1 MDYQLTQ
8 TGPEVQGI
16 LNQAPEVVAVGN
28 LNTIDAVGNYYVTDG
43 DGKARGYLICSQSGP
58 EGSPFYLQT
67 YLHDGAIY
75 SRSGNALPLTGE
87 WVNPM
92 QDVANIKKVSTEE
105 LNGLINS
112 SDNGLYYATLGGT
125 TPALVQ
131 VYRDGAKA
139 YQWFIEPHTGKIF
152 VREYNTQATTPAWS
166 DLVDA
171 YADKQDTIDDL
182 STIRSGAAAGAT
194 AVQPAALQE
203 GLATKQNVI
212 DDLSTIRSGAAK
224 GATAVQPAVLTPIQ
238 TALQTIEDV
247 IPSSASSQNQLAD
260 KNFVNSSIST
270 NTANFVGTFNS
281 LSELQAVQNP
291 TNNDYGF
298 VIEQDAAG
306 NEYYDRYKFNGS
318 QWLFEYKV
326 ESTPFTAA
334 QWAAIQ
340 SGMTAALV
348 TKLDALPT
356 SQQLST
362 QLAGKQ
368 DTISDLSTIRS
379 GAAAGATAYQK
390 PNAGIPKTD
399 LASAVQESLGKADA
413 AAPQSNTY
421 TKEEVDA
428 IIENIDTPI
437 TEIQRS
443 ALDNTTTPGVYKVVG
458 TTGSSAANSSWISL
472 LLVSDYDFSMIGGS
486 TNHIVTQRLF
496 NGRGASDSVKIEER
510 TKTNNGLWSEWVDIY
525 GSDIDEIWEELDAK
539 QDTIDDLSTIRSGA
553 AAGATAV
560 QPAALQEGL
569 AGKQNTI
576 SDLSTIRSGAAAGAT
591 AVQPAAMNTALA
603 AKQDTISTVNVT
615 VDNNTGT
622 PSGSAS
628 VSGGTLSLSFQNL
641 KGAAGA
647 QGPQGIQGVQGPQ
660 GPKGDTGVTGDASS
674 LAIIHGI
681 DKTTTYGTN
690 DVCGADAAQALLNEI
705 EGGFY
710 Y

>member
-16 LNQAPEVVAVGN
+16 LNQAPEVVAVGD

-43 DGKARGYLICSQSGP
+43 NGNARGYLICSQSGP
-58 EGSPFYLQT
+58 AGSPFYLQT

-92 QDVANIKKVSTEE
+92 QDVASIKKVSTEE

-112 SDNGLYYATLGGT
+112 SDNGLYYANLGGT

-139 YQWFIEPHTGKIF
+139 YQWLIEPHTGKIY
-152 VREYNTQATTPAWS
+152 VRDYNTQAATPAWS

-171 YADKQDTIDDL
+171 YADKQDTISDL
-182 STIRSGAAAGAT
+182 STIRSGAAAGATAYQKPSTGIPKTDLASAVQTSLGKADTSVQPAALTPIQNAIDGIEVVIPSEASAQNQLADKNYVDTHSSNVDNALSTTSENPVQNKVVTNALNETVKNKGSNGNVRVGVGNDSNIDITSSGISMETPNGALAIGNNVTINASGEFKYNGSRVATATDLQGKQDVIRDLQTIRDGAAAGAT

-203 GLATKQNVI
+203 G
-212 DDLSTIRSGAAK
+212 
-224 GATAVQPAVLTPIQ
+224 
-238 TALQTIEDV
+238 
-247 IPSSASSQNQLAD
+247 
-260 KNFVNSSIST
+260 
-270 NTANFVGTFNS
+270 
-281 LSELQAVQNP
+281 
-291 TNNDYGF
+291 
-298 VIEQDAAG
+298 
-306 NEYYDRYKFNGS
+306 
-318 QWLFEYKV
+318 
-326 ESTPFTAA
+326 
-334 QWAAIQ
+334 
-340 SGMTAALV
+340 
-348 TKLDALPT
+348 
-356 SQQLST
+356 
-362 QLAGKQ
+362 LAGKQ

-390 PNAGIPKTD
+390 PSAGIPKTD

-413 AAPQSNTY
+413 AAPQANTY
-421 TKEEVDA
+421 TKNEIDE
-428 IIENIDTPI
+428 IIESIGSPI

-443 ALDNTTTPGVYKVVG
+443 ALDDTTTPGMYKVVG

-510 TKTNNGLWSEWVDIY
+510 TKANNGLWSEWVDIY

-539 QDTIDDLSTIRSGA
+539 QNTIDDLSTIRSGA

-560 QPAALQEGL
+560 QPA
-569 AGKQNTI
+569 T
-576 SDLSTIRSGAAAGAT
+576 
-591 AVQPAAMNTALA
+591 MNTALA
-603 AKQDTISTVNVT
+603 AKQDTINTVNVT

-641 KGAAGA
+641 KGATGE
-647 QGPQGIQGVQGPQ
+647 QGPQGIQGVQGVQ

-681 DKTTTYGTN
+681 DKTSSYGTT
-690 DVCGADAAQALLNEI
+690 DVCGADAAQALLNAI

>member
-16 LNQAPEVVAVGN
+16 LNQAPEVVAVGD

-43 DGKARGYLICSQSGP
+43 NGNARGYLICSQSGP
-58 EGSPFYLQT
+58 AGSPFYLQT

-92 QDVANIKKVSTEE
+92 QDVASIKKVSTEE

-112 SDNGLYYATLGGT
+112 SDNGLYYANLGGT

-139 YQWFIEPHTGKIF
+139 YQWLIEPHTGKIY
-152 VREYNTQATTPAWS
+152 VRDYNTQAATPAWS

-171 YADKQDTIDDL
+171 YAD
-182 STIRSGAAAGAT
+182 
-194 AVQPAALQE
+194 
-203 GLATKQNVI
+203 
-212 DDLSTIRSGAAK
+212 
-224 GATAVQPAVLTPIQ
+224 
-238 TALQTIEDV
+238 
-247 IPSSASSQNQLAD
+247 
-260 KNFVNSSIST
+260 
-270 NTANFVGTFNS
+270 
-281 LSELQAVQNP
+281 
-291 TNNDYGF
+291 
-298 VIEQDAAG
+298 
-306 NEYYDRYKFNGS
+306 
-318 QWLFEYKV
+318 
-326 ESTPFTAA
+326 
-334 QWAAIQ
+334 
-340 SGMTAALV
+340 
-348 TKLDALPT
+348 
-356 SQQLST
+356 
-362 QLAGKQ
+362 KQ

-390 PNAGIPKTD
+390 PSTGIPKTD

-413 AAPQSNTY
+413 AAPQANTY
-421 TKEEVDA
+421 TKNEIDE
-428 IIENIDTPI
+428 IIESIGSPI

-443 ALDNTTTPGVYKVVG
+443 ALDDTTTPGMYKVVG

-510 TKTNNGLWSEWVDIY
+510 TKANNGLWSEWVDIY

-539 QDTIDDLSTIRSGA
+539 QNTIDDLSTIRSGA

-560 QPAALQEGL
+560 QPA
-569 AGKQNTI
+569 T
-576 SDLSTIRSGAAAGAT
+576 
-591 AVQPAAMNTALA
+591 MNTALA
-603 AKQDTISTVNVT
+603 AKQDTINTVNVT

-641 KGAAGA
+641 KGATGE
-647 QGPQGIQGVQGPQ
+647 QGPQGIQGVQGVQ

-681 DKTTTYGTN
+681 DKTSSYGTT
-690 DVCGADAAQALLNEI
+690 DVCGADAAQALLNAI